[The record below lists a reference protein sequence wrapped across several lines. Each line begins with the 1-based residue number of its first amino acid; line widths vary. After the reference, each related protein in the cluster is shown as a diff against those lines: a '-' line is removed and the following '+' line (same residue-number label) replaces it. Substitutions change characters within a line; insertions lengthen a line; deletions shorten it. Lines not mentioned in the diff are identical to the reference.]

1 MTDMLL
7 CQISD
12 LHIKPDRKLAYR
24 KVDTA
29 TMLERCVARILA
41 LPQVPDVVIA
51 TGDLVDFGTEAEY
64 RLLRGLLAPLTMPLY
79 LLPGNHDARE
89 GLRAVFD
96 DHAYL
101 RQWAPFVQ
109 YAIDDHPLRIVA
121 LDTVVPGQGGGA
133 LCAERLAWLER
144 TLAAQPWRPTV
155 VALHHPPFAIGIGHM
170 DRVGLAGIDD
180 LAEVIARHPQVERLI
195 AGHLHR
201 PIVARFAGT
210 VATVCPSP
218 AHQVALD
225 LDPQAPDD
233 FVMEPPAFQLHRWD
247 GRTLVTHTAY
257 VERFDGPYPFREGG
271 RLID

>member
-101 RQWAPFVQ
+101 RQWTPFVQ

-121 LDTVVPGQGGGA
+121 LDTVVPGERRGA
-133 LCAERLAWLER
+133 LIASARSRPSR
-144 TLAAQPWRPTV
+144 TKGSASAIVHSPIAQ
-155 VALHHPPFAIGIGHM
+155 
-170 DRVGLAGIDD
+170 
-180 LAEVIARHPQVERLI
+180 
-195 AGHLHR
+195 
-201 PIVARFAGT
+201 
-210 VATVCPSP
+210 SP
-218 AHQVALD
+218 ATRPGSMSACVL
-225 LDPQAPDD
+225 
-233 FVMEPPAFQLHRWD
+233 
-247 GRTLVTHTAY
+247 
-257 VERFDGPYPFREGG
+257 
-271 RLID
+271 